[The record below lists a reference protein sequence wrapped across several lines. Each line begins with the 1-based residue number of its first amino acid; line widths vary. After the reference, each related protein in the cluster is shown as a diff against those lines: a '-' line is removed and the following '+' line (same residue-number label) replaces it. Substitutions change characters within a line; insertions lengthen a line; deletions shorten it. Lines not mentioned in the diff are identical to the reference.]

1 MSDWL
6 PVIIIGFAIALVLGP
21 VMWLKPNARDSRL
34 ADLRSRAAQAGITVQ
49 IQALPAA
56 LGDGTA
62 AVYYQRWQN
71 RKDLRVGWV
80 LDKQR
85 IDHELN
91 FSGVWDWADGQP
103 APQEAWK
110 YLRQML
116 ETLPRDACAITA
128 TPVGLGIQWPES
140 GGNQAFQKLMKS
152 LDEYT
157 PLIEEAIRKVSSHPA
172 SEELS

>member
-6 PVIIIGFAIALVLGP
+6 PVIIIVFAIALVLGP

-34 ADLRSRAAQAGITVQ
+34 ADLRSRAARAGITVQ

-62 AVYYQRWQN
+62 AVYYRCWQN
-71 RKDLRVGWV
+71 RKGLQVDWV

-85 IDHELN
+85 LEHELN
-91 FSGVWDWADGQP
+91 FSGVWDWVDGQP
-103 APQEAWK
+103 APQAAWK
-110 YLRQML
+110 YLHQLL
-116 ETLPRDACAITA
+116 EKIPRGACAITA
-128 TPVGLGIQWPES
+128 TPVGLGIQWPET
-140 GGNQAFQKLMKS
+140 GGEQAFQKLMAS

-157 PLIEEAIRKVSSHPA
+157 PLIEEAIRKVSAHSGTEGP
-172 SEELS
+172 L